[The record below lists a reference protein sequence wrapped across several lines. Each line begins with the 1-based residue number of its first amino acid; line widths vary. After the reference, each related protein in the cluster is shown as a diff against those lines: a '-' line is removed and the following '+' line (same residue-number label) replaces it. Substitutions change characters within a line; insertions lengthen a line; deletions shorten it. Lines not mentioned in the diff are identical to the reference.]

1 MRSVPNPSPRNP
13 SPASGGRPPAASVAA
28 VRGTAGGAPLW
39 QRMGEATPSLPDP
52 RKSSLPARKGTIPG
66 GRADAAAVENP
77 LVIIVDDDAEM
88 RLALEELMLSV
99 DLETVS
105 FSCTRDLLSTDLPDR
120 PGCLVLDVRMPG
132 LGGLDLQR
140 HLALSGRRKPI
151 VFLTAHGDIPMTVQA
166 MKAGAIDF
174 LTKPH
179 RDQALLDAIAIGI
192 EADIAHRASAR
203 VSNQHAERLKTLT
216 SRERQVLRQLVEG
229 KLNKQIAHDLGI
241 SDVTVKVHRGN
252 VMRKIKAR
260 SVADL
265 IRAWEAVPALL
276 RENEAA

>member
-1 MRSVPNPSPRNP
+1 M
-13 SPASGGRPPAASVAA
+13 
-28 VRGTAGGAPLW
+28 
-39 QRMGEATPSLPDP
+39 
-52 RKSSLPARKGTIPG
+52 PARKGSVPG
-66 GRADAAAVENP
+66 GRADAAAAESP

-105 FSCTRDLLSTDLPDR
+105 FSCTRDLLSADLPDR
-120 PGCLVLDVRMPG
+120 PGCLILDVRMPG
-132 LGGLDLQR
+132 LSGLDLQR
-140 HLALSGRRKPI
+140 HLALSGRMKPI
-151 VFLTAHGDIPMTVQA
+151 VFLTAHGDIPMSVQA

-192 EADIAHRASAR
+192 EADITHRASAR
-203 VSNQHAERLKTLT
+203 VSDQHAERLKTLT

-265 IRAWEAVPALL
+265 VRAWEAVPAPL
-276 RENEAA
+276 REDEAA